1 MAHKSIPAKENV
13 TVEFFLP
20 NMTSVVQP
28 MDQSTIKNLK
38 HFYRYLV
45 VQHLLTESFQKLHI
59 TFLNVSRMCLNAR
72 SKVRQ
77 KTIANCFW
85 KSEFIRNTA
94 PSEL

>member
-1 MAHKSIPAKENV
+1 MAHKSILAKENV

-38 HFYRYLV
+38 HFFRYLVDIYRYL
-45 VQHLLTESFQKLHI
+45 HLLTESFQKLHI

-72 SKVRQ
+72 SKVR
-77 KTIANCFW
+77 
-85 KSEFIRNTA
+85 NTV